1 MSILESVALRINGM
15 TNRVGRMPILVLM
28 PHSRCNCR
36 CLMCDIW
43 RANKNLQELSP
54 EFIGRHVQE
63 MQDLKVRWVVLSGG
77 EALMHSNLWNLCKSL
92 ARLNAK
98 VTLLS
103 TGLLLQ
109 RNVESIAEWMD
120 EVIVSLDGSALVH
133 DRIRNIPR
141 AYEKL
146 ERGVAALRSGAPS
159 VEIGA
164 RCVLQRENYHDFAG
178 VVEAAR
184 SLDLDW
190 ISFLAADVSSEAFN
204 RPGGWPDER
213 KTEVRLTPRQCD
225 ELENTMRQ
233 SAIDFPDDYKSSLIA
248 ESPEK
253 LLRIVQYYRAMN
265 GDATFPKQR
274 CNAPWVSAVV
284 ESDGQVRPCYFH
296 AAYGRL
302 DGGGLKNIINAP
314 AAVAFR
320 RNLDVNKNAICQ
332 RCVCTLNFK

>member
-1 MSILESVALRINGM
+1 MNLVEKFALRLNTL
-15 TNRVGRMPILVLM
+15 TNRVNRMPILVLM

-43 RANKNLQELSP
+43 RANKTLQELEP
-54 EFIGRHVQE
+54 DLIDRHVQE
-63 MQDLKVRWVVLSGG
+63 MQKLGVRWIVLSGG

-92 ARLNAK
+92 AQLNAK

-109 RNVESIAEWMD
+109 RNVESIAEWID
-120 EVIVSLDGSALVH
+120 EVIVSLDGSVLVH

-146 ERGVAALRSGAPS
+146 DNGVASLLSGAPN

-164 RCVLQRENYHDFAG
+164 RCVLQRENYFDLHG
-178 VVEAAR
+178 IIRAAKE
-184 SLDLDW
+184 LGLDW

-204 RPGGWPDER
+204 RPGGWPDQR
-213 KTEVRLTPRQCD
+213 KTEIRLTPDQCN
-225 ELENTMRQ
+225 ELEELIRQ
-233 SAIDFPDDYKSSLIA
+233 SATDFVDDYKSAFIA
-248 ESPEK
+248 ESPER

-265 GDATFPKQR
+265 GNGAFPKQR

-296 AAYGRL
+296 QSYGRL
-302 DGGGLKNIINAP
+302 DEVGLDELINSP
-314 AAVAFR
+314 AAIAFR
-320 RNLDVNKNAICQ
+320 RNLNVNKDPVCQ

>member
-43 RANKNLQELSP
+43 RGNKNLQELSP
-54 EFIGRHVQE
+54 ELIGRPVE
-63 MQDLKVRWVVLSGG
+63 AMQDLGVRWIVLSGG
-77 EALMHSNLWNLCKSL
+77 EALMHANLWNLCEALS
-92 ARLNAK
+92 RLNAK
-98 VTLLS
+98 TTLLS
-103 TGLLLQ
+103 TGLLLE
-109 RNVESIAEWMD
+109 RYVEPISEWID
-120 EVIVSLDGSALVH
+120 EVIVSLDGSDSVH

-146 ERGVAALRSGAPS
+146 RDGVEALRKNASG

-164 RCVLQRENYHDFAG
+164 RCVLQRENYFDFRG
-178 VVEAAR
+178 IVEAAKE
-184 SLDLDW
+184 LKLDW

-213 KTEVRLTPRQCD
+213 KTEVRLTPDQCD
-225 ELENTMRQ
+225 ELENTIRQ
-233 SAIDFPDDYKSSLIA
+233 SAIEFADDYKSLLIA

-253 LLRIVQYYRAMN
+253 LLRIVQYYRALN

-284 ESDGQVRPCYFH
+284 EADGQVRPCYFH
-296 AAYGRL
+296 KYYGRL
-302 DGGGLKNIINAP
+302 DEGGLAELINSP
-314 AAVAFR
+314 AAIAFR
-320 RNLDVNKNAICQ
+320 RNLDVNKDPICQ

>member
-43 RANKNLQELSP
+43 RANKNLQELSS
-54 EFIGRHVQE
+54 EFIGRHVE
-63 MQDLKVRWVVLSGG
+63 AMQDLGVRWIVLSGG
-77 EALMHSNLWNLCKSL
+77 EALMHTNLWNLCEALSC
-92 ARLNAK
+92 LNAK
-98 VTLLS
+98 TTLLS
-103 TGLLLQ
+103 TGLLLE
-109 RNVESIAEWMD
+109 RHVGPISEWVD
-120 EVIVSLDGSALVH
+120 EIIVSLDGSALVH

-146 ERGVAALRSGAPS
+146 EKGVAALRSGAPS

-204 RPGGWPDER
+204 RPGGWEDQ
-213 KTEVRLTPRQCD
+213 KVAEVSLTAAQCD
-225 ELENTMRQ
+225 EFEAVLRK
-233 SAIDFPDDYKSSLIA
+233 SFADFAGDYESGYIVEPPD
-248 ESPEK
+248 K
-253 LLRIVQYYRAMN
+253 LLRIVKYFRALN
-265 GDATFPKQR
+265 GSTSFPRQR

-284 ESDGQVRPCYFH
+284 EPDGQVRPCYFH
-296 AAYGRL
+296 AAYGRM